1 MENNIRI
8 IKGSYAFL
16 EELQANLFNMI
27 SENGHEL
34 NGNEVDG
41 YALKID
47 MSQFNEDQQRLI
59 EVALKAR
66 IQSGIWETQP
76 EEINFK
82 INEELCANSFAITVV
97 SAEKL
102 EIVQKDILRGAKVP
116 EENIIML
123 NMPFALGMYNTLV
136 AVVIAFNLNENQ
148 MQAIELA
155 SKTARTGIKIQ
166 KFTRKAGLVAVS
178 TANVANR
185 VIKDVALAGTEV
197 GATVLA
203 GSVKTVVEAS
213 ACALNIGI
221 RDLNPK
227 ELVRGE
233 NVMAL
238 RKTIRTLF
246 KKDDSKISNGFASL

>member
-8 IKGSYAFL
+8 IKGSYMFL

-66 IQSGIWETQP
+66 IQSGIWEMQP

-82 INEELCANSFAITVV
+82 INEELCANSFAITVD

-102 EIVQKDILRGAKVP
+102 EIVQKDILRGA
-116 EENIIML
+116 
-123 NMPFALGMYNTLV
+123 
-136 AVVIAFNLNENQ
+136 
-148 MQAIELA
+148 
-155 SKTARTGIKIQ
+155 
-166 KFTRKAGLVAVS
+166 
-178 TANVANR
+178 
-185 VIKDVALAGTEV
+185 
-197 GATVLA
+197 
-203 GSVKTVVEAS
+203 
-213 ACALNIGI
+213 
-221 RDLNPK
+221 
-227 ELVRGE
+227 
-233 NVMAL
+233 
-238 RKTIRTLF
+238 
-246 KKDDSKISNGFASL
+246 